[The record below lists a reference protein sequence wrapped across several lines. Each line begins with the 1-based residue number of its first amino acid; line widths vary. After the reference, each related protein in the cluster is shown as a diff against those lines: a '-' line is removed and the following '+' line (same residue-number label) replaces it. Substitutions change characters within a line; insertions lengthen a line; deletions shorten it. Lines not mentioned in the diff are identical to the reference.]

1 MTLSLW
7 IRCQLIAGLSTEA
20 RRTCLGI
27 QTLLLKCLNP
37 VSQRQVSQR
46 TLSRFGVLFW
56 RTHFTSFVK
65 KLAAGSDTSG
75 FYWVCHVDG
84 IMVLDWMLLLVSKA
98 FHMYHDAMEQFPPLD
113 NLKALLKSQGK
124 YCKSL
129 IIADHCST

>member
-1 MTLSLW
+1 MTLSLR

-56 RTHFTSFVK
+56 RTHFTGFVE
-65 KLAAGSDTSG
+65 KLAAGSGTLG
-75 FYWVCHVDG
+75 LHWFCHVNG
-84 IMVLDWMLLLVSKA
+84 IMVRD
-98 FHMYHDAMEQFPPLD
+98 
-113 NLKALLKSQGK
+113 
-124 YCKSL
+124 
-129 IIADHCST
+129 